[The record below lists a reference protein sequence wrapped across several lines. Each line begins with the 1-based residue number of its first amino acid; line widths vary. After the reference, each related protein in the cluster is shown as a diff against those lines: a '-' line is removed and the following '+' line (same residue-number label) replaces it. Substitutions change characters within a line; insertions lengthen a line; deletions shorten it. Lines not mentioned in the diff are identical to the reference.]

1 MKNIM
6 VVIERDKKIKELLV
20 IKNINKITI
29 AEVAKLQ
36 SIINLRQKYT

>member
-29 AEVAKLQ
+29 AEVAKL
-36 SIINLRQKYT
+36 